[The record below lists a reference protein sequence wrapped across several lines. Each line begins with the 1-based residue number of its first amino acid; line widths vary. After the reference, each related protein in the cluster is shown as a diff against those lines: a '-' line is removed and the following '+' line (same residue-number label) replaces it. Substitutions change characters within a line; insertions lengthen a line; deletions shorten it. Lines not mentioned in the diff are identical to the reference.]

1 MKLQGEGTS
10 SNKLQKYGKRGNRS
24 VCLEKAVSLQVA
36 RSSLAAPFLCGFVWQ
51 KEADRVASLPND
63 LHLTFTL

>member
-1 MKLQGEGTS
+1 M
-10 SNKLQKYGKRGNRS
+10 
-24 VCLEKAVSLQVA
+24 SLQVA
-36 RSSLAAPFLCGFVWQ
+36 RSSLAAPLLCGFVWQ